1 VARVAQALAERL
13 RTGRTRPEDAPAL
26 GDPFPWGA
34 VVRLEPAVD
43 IDRRFGSGFAAALAA
58 APLETWT
65 GPLASAYGLHLVW
78 VQERVASR
86 VPPLADVRAQV
97 LHRLLRERR
106 AQRVQETVAAL
117 RRRYDVRVE
126 GG

>member
-1 VARVAQALAERL
+1 
-13 RTGRTRPEDAPAL
+13 
-26 GDPFPWGA
+26 
-34 VVRLEPAVD
+34 
-43 IDRRFGSGFAAALAA
+43 
-58 APLETWT
+58 
-65 GPLASAYGLHLVW
+65 LHLVW

-117 RRRYDVRVE
+117 RRRSDVRVE